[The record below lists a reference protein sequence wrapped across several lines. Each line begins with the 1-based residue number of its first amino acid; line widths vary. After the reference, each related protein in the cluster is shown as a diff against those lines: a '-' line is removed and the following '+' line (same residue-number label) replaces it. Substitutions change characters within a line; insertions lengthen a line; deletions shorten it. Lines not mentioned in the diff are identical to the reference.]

1 MVAVEKMITINR
13 PVEEVFAYVSD
24 LQNSPLWQKGLLE
37 ARRISEGPLG
47 LGTQYSDVRKF
58 KGGRNVESVIQ
69 CTAYEPDKKLVIKTI
84 SSAWPY
90 EDTYLFESSAGSTRL
105 TNRLELQTSGLMAL
119 AGPLITSGLRR
130 DMETNFGVLKDL
142 LESRGPAGSS

>member
-1 MVAVEKMITINR
+1 M
-13 PVEEVFAYVSD
+13 
-24 LQNSPLWQKGLLE
+24 
-37 ARRISEGPLG
+37 
-47 LGTQYSDVRKF
+47 
-58 KGGRNVESVIQ
+58 ESVIQ
-69 CTAYEPDKKLVIKTI
+69 CTAYEPDKKLIIKTI

-119 AGPLITSGLRR
+119 AGPLIASGLRR

-142 LESRGPAGSS
+142 LESRGPAGSP